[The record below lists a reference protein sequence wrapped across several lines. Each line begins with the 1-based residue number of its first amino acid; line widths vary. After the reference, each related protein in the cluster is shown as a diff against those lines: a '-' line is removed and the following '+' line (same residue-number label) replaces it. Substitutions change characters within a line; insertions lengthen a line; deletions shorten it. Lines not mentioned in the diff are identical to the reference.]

1 MPVIDFCIF
10 SGLIVLASFLSVVVR
25 SLLYAVFFQA
35 QAIIAVAGILAEL
48 NASFAGFALT
58 ATATA
63 ALLAFVI
70 FAMIVSDA
78 FDSGDRLPPKAAKAS
93 LLFFVL
99 TGAET
104 AWLVFKPYRAA
115 DEAFSAV
122 SLFDGTLFSSYGV
135 CVAVFGTIVLSCLAG
150 VTTLTTTEKG
160 EE

>member
-1 MPVIDFCIF
+1 MPVIDFAFFGIDCLGVVF
-10 SGLIVLASFLSVVVR
+10 VGCCPLSALR
-25 SLLYAVFFQA
+25 RFFQA

-93 LLFFVL
+93 LLFL
-99 TGAET
+99 
-104 AWLVFKPYRAA
+104 
-115 DEAFSAV
+115 
-122 SLFDGTLFSSYGV
+122 
-135 CVAVFGTIVLSCLAG
+135 C
-150 VTTLTTTEKG
+150 
-160 EE
+160 